1 VPTAFLRGLRRLCDE
16 HELVLIFDE
25 IQTGVGR
32 TGRLF
37 AYELAGIAPDIMTIA
52 KGIGGG
58 FPMGACLATADAA
71 KGMTAGTHGTTFGGN
86 PLAMAVGN
94 AVLDVVLEPGFVER
108 VARLGLLL
116 RQSLAELKDRHPAI
130 IEEIRGEGLMVGV
143 KLRVPNTEF
152 AAAAR
157 AERLLTIPAGDNI
170 VRLLPPL
177 ILSEEELAEGVRRLD
192 AACRRMEGAVAI
204 VHEGVAE

>member
-1 VPTAFLRGLRRLCDE
+1 
-16 HELVLIFDE
+16 
-25 IQTGVGR
+25 
-32 TGRLF
+32 
-37 AYELAGIAPDIMTIA
+37 MTIA

-86 PLAMAVGN
+86 PLAMAIGN
-94 AVLDVVLEPGFVER
+94 AVLDIVLEPGFVER

-116 RQSLAELKDRHPAI
+116 RQSLAELKDRHPQT

-143 KLRVPNTEF
+143 KLKVPNTEF

-192 AACRRMEGAVAI
+192 AACRRVEGDIAA
-204 VHEGVAE
+204 VHEGAAE